1 MAKIILPSYP
11 LITIDPFMSIWSPSD
26 TLYGGD
32 TQIWHGQKKR
42 FYGDILIDRTYSYCF
57 MGVPEEGEPVI
68 PQTDL
73 DITPLITAYTFQN
86 ESLKLTVKFWT
97 PLIIDDIYKLS
108 LPVSFIDYEA
118 EFLDGKNHEFEIL
131 IGADREFCFDKHKKK
146 LTGGE
151 IQLDDSTSLAYMGC
165 KNQTPLRK
173 SGDGVSADW
182 GYIYLSGDKGSC
194 GFDKKG
200 IHSIIEKTKGTFVFA
215 FDDVKSIEYMGTQYP
230 CLWTE
235 KFRDIKD
242 VIKYSL
248 ENRDELLN
256 DAERINL
263 TILSDSEKFGESYQH
278 ILAAAYR
285 QVLAGHKLFHD
296 KNGEILYFS
305 KECHSNGCI
314 NTVDVSYPAV
324 PLFLLYNPSLLK
336 GMITGI
342 FEFARLNA
350 WGYDFAP
357 HDIGQYPIANGQVYG
372 HKNSP
377 LLPKRKI
384 YLESKCHC
392 SFSSQMPVEECGN
405 MLALSFLHYR
415 FTGDKS
421 VIENNYDIL
430 EKWANYLVNAGVVL
444 ENQLCTDDFAGHS
457 EKNINLAV
465 KGVLGIAFFGKISEA
480 LGKNTDMSETAK
492 TYAKQLCENILSDG
506 TLPFS
511 VGHNDTWSLKYNMVW
526 DKIFG
531 LSLFP
536 EELYTA
542 ESRKY
547 REKTAKYGVPLDYRK
562 SLTKTDWMMWA
573 AVLDETGENIPLF
586 AEKIE
591 KYLTDTKETWVFSDW
606 IDTIEP
612 FSYSFHHRTVQGGL
626 WMPVLAD
633 KISTYTD
640 LKF

>member
-1 MAKIILPSYP
+1 MAKIVLPSYP

-26 TLYGGD
+26 TLYGSD

-42 FYGDILIDRTYSYCF
+42 LYGDVLIDRTNSYRF
-57 MGVPEEGEPVI
+57 MGVPENGEEII

-73 DITPLITAYTFQN
+73 DVTPLITAYTFQN
-86 ESLKLTVKFWT
+86 ETLKLTVKFWT

-131 IGADREFCFDKHKKK
+131 IGADREFCFNKRKKK
-146 LTGGE
+146 PAGGE
-151 IQLDDSTSLAYMGC
+151 INLDDNTSFAFMGC
-165 KNQTPLRK
+165 KSQTPLRK

-182 GYIYLSGDKGSC
+182 GYIYLTGDKGSC
-194 GFDKKG
+194 GFDQSG

-235 KFRDIKD
+235 KFGDIKT
-242 VIKYSL
+242 VIKYARDSH
-248 ENRDELLN
+248 DELLK
-256 DAERINL
+256 DAQRINN
-263 TILSDSEKFGESYQH
+263 TILADSEKFGESYQH

-285 QVLAGHKLFHD
+285 QVLAGHKLFRD
-296 KNGEILYFS
+296 QNGEILYFS

-357 HDIGQYPIANGQVYG
+357 HDIGRYPIANGQVYG

-377 LLPKRKI
+377 FLPKRKI
-384 YLESKCHC
+384 YLETKCHC

-405 MLALSFLHYR
+405 MLALAFLHYR

-421 VIENNYDIL
+421 AIEKNYDML

-480 LGKNTDMSETAK
+480 LGKKTDMAK
-492 TYAKQLCENILSDG
+492 IARTYAKQLCEFALPDG
-506 TLPFS
+506 TLPFA
-511 VGHNDTWSLKYNMVW
+511 VGDKDTWSLKYNMVW
-526 DKIFG
+526 DKILG

-536 EELYTA
+536 EELYKA

-547 REKTAKYGVPLDYRK
+547 KEKLSAYGVPLDYRK

-573 AVLDETGENIPLF
+573 AVLDEAGENVPLF

-591 KYLTDTKETWVFSDW
+591 KYLADTKETWVFSDW

-633 KISTYTD
+633 KI
-640 LKF
+640 K